1 MAVARSGSVRRELQQ
16 MDTLFFALNAI
27 LPIVLLIF
35 LGYALKRKSFL
46 DESWFKKGN
55 KLIFKVGLPCLL
67 FVNVYNIESFSS
79 INWSVV
85 LYSEIAILVLFFLGL
100 LLVKF
105 TIPDEQ
111 QKGVVLQCVF
121 RSNFAIIGLPLAE
134 ALGGPS
140 GVGIAAVLSAFSIP
154 TFNVLA
160 VIALTMF
167 KKNENGENA
176 NIKDILKKII
186 TNPLI
191 LGVLC
196 GLAAL
201 VIRSLLPVAPWGMP
215 VFTVKGN
222 LPFVYA
228 TVNNIA
234 KISSPLALIIWGGLF
249 NLEAIKDRKKP
260 IVIGTVIRVVL
271 VPLLVLGLAILISR
285 YTPFLKFEADVY
297 PALLALFGSPVAV
310 SSAIMAQEMDNDG
323 ILAGQLVVWT
333 SIFSIFTLFLFIVS
347 LKGMGLL

>member
-1 MAVARSGSVRRELQQ
+1 
-16 MDTLFFALNAI
+16 MDTLLFALNAI

-35 LGYALKRKSFL
+35 LGYVLKRKNFL

-55 KLIFKVGLPCLL
+55 KLIFKVGFPCLL

-85 LYSEIAILVLFFLGL
+85 LYSEIAIFMLFFLGL
-100 LLVKF
+100 LLVKC
-105 TIPDEQ
+105 TVPDER

-134 ALGGPS
+134 ALGGPA
-140 GVGIAAVLSAFSIP
+140 GIGIAAVLSAFSIP

-176 NIKDILKKII
+176 NIKDVLKKIV

-196 GLAAL
+196 GLVAL
-201 VIRSLLPVAPWGMP
+201 VIRSLLPVNADGLP
-215 VFTVKGN
+215 VFTVKEN
-222 LPFVYA
+222 VPFVYS

-249 NLEAIKDRKKP
+249 DIAAIKDRKKP
-260 IVIGTVIRVVL
+260 IVIGAVTRVVL
-271 VPLLVLGLAILISR
+271 VPLIVLGLAILISK
-285 YTPFLKFEADVY
+285 YTPFLNFKADVY

-323 ILAGQLVVWT
+323 VLAGQLVVWT